1 MYTFESRIKLLPL
14 LVLFGI
20 VVFMNG
26 CAKTPKQALIYQPA
40 ELKKPSLLY
49 RDDLFITNNK
59 QRIETEDQIFYLT
72 PEIKTLIRNEVDTKK
87 PFHSAVHELIDVIF
101 SKEQI
106 GLAYLNSASLTA
118 SETYLN
124 KQANCLS
131 LTILAYAIADELNI
145 SAKFQ
150 LIQVPEYWINNSGYN
165 LLAGHVNVI
174 LSDNVQK
181 ELSGFIVK
189 PDTVTIDFDPYT
201 RKKSFPTSNLNK
213 KEVIAYFYTNK
224 AAQAIINNEHS
235 LAYAYLKEA
244 TSLSPKYSSAWGN
257 LGVLY
262 KFMGEYELAIASY
275 ERAITLKTNNYT
287 AINNLSFAFDSVGRT
302 NEAVVI
308 RKKLHNARINNPYYH
323 ALLGNKAYSKL
334 QFKKAESH
342 FKQAILLDSSEH
354 EFHFGLAKSFS
365 AQNKLTLASKTL
377 EKAIKVSPFYDVDQR
392 YLAKLNFLNQQ

>member
-1 MYTFESRIKLLPL
+1 MRLFQYRLLIFTTFL
-14 LVLFGI
+14 LVASLI
-20 VVFMNG
+20 TG
-26 CAKTPKQALIYQPA
+26 CKSTTKDLKIYQPTQ
-40 ELKKPSLLY
+40 LKNTKLLY
-49 RDDLFITNNK
+49 QDELFIGFS
-59 QRIETEDQIFYLT
+59 QQEIETEKEIFSLS
-72 PEIKTLIRNEVDTKK
+72 PEIKTLIRQEVNSTKN
-87 PFHSAVHELIDVIF
+87 FHTTVHDLIDVIF

-131 LTILAYAIADELNI
+131 LTILSYAIAQELNI

-150 LIQVPEYWINNSGYN
+150 LIKVPEYWINDSGYN

-174 LSDNVQK
+174 LSDKVKKGLNG
-181 ELSGFIVK
+181 SIIK

-224 AAQAIINNEHS
+224 AAQAIINNNHS
-235 LAYAYLKEA
+235 LAYAYLKKA
-244 TSLSPKYSSAWGN
+244 TTLAPKYSSAWGN
-257 LGVLY
+257 LGILY
-262 KFMGEYELAIASY
+262 KFIGQYDLAIASY
-275 ERAITLKTNNYT
+275 EQAISLKHNNLT
-287 AINNLSFAFDSVGRT
+287 VINNLSFALDKVGRT
-302 NEAVVI
+302 DEANLI
-308 RKKLHNARINNPYYH
+308 RKKLHSVRINNPYYH

-334 QFKKAESH
+334 AYEKAEAH
-342 FKQAILLDSSEH
+342 FKQAILLDSSQH

-365 AQNKLTLASKTL
+365 AQAKIKLAYKTL

-392 YLAKLNFLNQQ
+392 YLAKLNFLNQQN